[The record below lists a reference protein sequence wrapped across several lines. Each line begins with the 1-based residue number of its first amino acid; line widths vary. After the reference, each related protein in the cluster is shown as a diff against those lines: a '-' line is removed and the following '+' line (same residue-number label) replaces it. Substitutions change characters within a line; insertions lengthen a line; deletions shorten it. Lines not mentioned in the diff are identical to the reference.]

1 MKVGTSNLRFESPM
15 SGTLSFDLSLEYYGT
30 LGPLG
35 DLLPGHEQI
44 HQFYP
49 GADIRLSDN
58 AVWNVGVG
66 IAATE
71 TGNQL
76 VYRTRIGI
84 LFGGKHH

>member
-1 MKVGTSNLRFESPM
+1 M
-15 SGTLSFDLSLEYYGT
+15 SGTLSSISAWNTTGRWDLSEAYFL
-30 LGPLG
+30 
-35 DLLPGHEQI
+35 DMSRV
-44 HQFYP
+44 P
-49 GADIRLSDN
+49 GADIKLSDN

-76 VYRTRIGI
+76 VYKTRIGI